1 MVEKEWP
8 RRPETTALVAV
19 EAIIREGIP
28 LVIVGGAALALHGI
42 PRSTLDIDIV
52 IPAREKILSQLL
64 KSLEDV
70 GFQSQQ
76 QGITRLADKPRF
88 LIGQWV
94 SFNDSEGQETLDV
107 FFEEPEVF
115 ARLLS
120 QSLERRGPLVTYQV
134 ASLDDLERMKRSS
147 GRPIDL
153 ADIAL
158 IKEKRATDK

>member
-1 MVEKEWP
+1 MVEKERP

-52 IPAREKILSQLL
+52 IPARQGILPQLL
-64 KSLEDV
+64 KALEDV
-70 GFQSQQ
+70 GLHSQQ
-76 QGITRLADKPRF
+76 KGITRLADKPGF

-107 FFEEPEVF
+107 FFEEPEAF

-120 QSLERRGPLVTYQV
+120 QSLKRRGPLVTYQV
-134 ASLDDLERMKRSS
+134 ASLDDLEKMKRSS

-158 IKEKRATDK
+158 IEEKRATDK